1 MYKDAVCL
9 TKFSFSPIDCFILY
23 TCMRFIILFQSH
35 RWCYRVRMLM
45 GWIRWKGFFRSREL
59 ARLSRKWSRATAGFV
74 FDDVNDITI
83 QEDVGLKVTRTRW
96 KVFLDR
102 GIESRGLLFYFRPRF
117 FEYIFEIFLIEKLN
131 QIEVCYFIFVS
142 DFLNIFFENF
152 FLIKRLTFMRISKTK
167 VYYFIFVSD

>member
-1 MYKDAVCL
+1 M
-9 TKFSFSPIDCFILY
+9 
-23 TCMRFIILFQSH
+23 
-35 RWCYRVRMLM
+35 
-45 GWIRWKGFFRSREL
+45 
-59 ARLSRKWSRATAGFV
+59 
-74 FDDVNDITI
+74 NDITI
-83 QEDVGLKVTRTRW
+83 QDVGLKVTRTRW

-117 FEYIFEIFLIEKLN
+117 FEYIFEIFLVEELN
-131 QIEVCYFIFVS
+131 QVEVCCFIFVS

>member
-1 MYKDAVCL
+1 
-9 TKFSFSPIDCFILY
+9 
-23 TCMRFIILFQSH
+23 MRFIILFQSH

-131 QIEVCYFIFVS
+131 QVE
-142 DFLNIFFENF
+142 
-152 FLIKRLTFMRISKTK
+152 
-167 VYYFIFVSD
+167 VYYFIFVSDFSNTFLKMYFSWSRNWTKSRFPYFIFSNTLQTFFWKIHSFMRISKVCYFILVSD

>member
-35 RWCYRVRMLM
+35 RWCYRMRMLM

-83 QEDVGLKVTRTRW
+83 QDVGLKVTRTRW

-117 FEYIFEIFLIEKLN
+117 FEYIFE
-131 QIEVCYFIFVS
+131 
-142 DFLNIFFENF
+142 NF
-152 FLIKRLTFMRISKTK
+152 FLIKRLTFIRISKTK